1 MAGIGPWTRDYIAMR
16 ALGDPDVLLATD
28 LGVHHALAALGGPT
42 EPEAIEALADPWRP
56 WRSYAVVHLWSTL
69 ATGAAC

>member
-1 MAGIGPWTRDYIAMR
+1 MPGIGPWTRDYIAMR

-28 LGVHHALAALGGPT
+28 LGVRHALERAGRSTAMRSVEAGAAR
-42 EPEAIEALADPWRP
+42 WRP

-69 ATGAAC
+69 TK